1 MLVPNLLELRFGMS
15 EPELLE
21 SAIIGLE
28 MLLDQVEDLAQ
39 TLGCLHER
47 FVRTEPD
54 DVLHGVLHG
63 RERASS
69 RVHGPREIYI
79 NRAGFRGSSP
89 LAFRN
94 SSAKRATGLVRAR
107 TDCALV
113 LLALSHLSPEL
124 LPRIFTTNDKA
135 SLLLFGL
142 AVGLGAGFFEE
153 LGWTGFAVPAL
164 RLRYGVLTTGL
175 LVGGLWG
182 AWHLLAAVWGIGNRS
197 GALPLALFVTLDL
210 FSALPAFRVL
220 MVWVYGR
227 TGSLLVGMLMHSSLT
242 SSLLILTPLTTGVPL
257 LTFDLVFAAAL
268 WVVVAAVALAS
279 GWQLSRQPLRRRA
292 AS

>member
-1 MLVPNLLELRFGMS
+1 
-15 EPELLE
+15 
-21 SAIIGLE
+21 
-28 MLLDQVEDLAQ
+28 
-39 TLGCLHER
+39 
-47 FVRTEPD
+47 
-54 DVLHGVLHG
+54 
-63 RERASS
+63 
-69 RVHGPREIYI
+69 
-79 NRAGFRGSSP
+79 
-89 LAFRN
+89 
-94 SSAKRATGLVRAR
+94 
-107 TDCALV
+107 
-113 LLALSHLSPEL
+113 
-124 LPRIFTTNDKA
+124 
-135 SLLLFGL
+135 
-142 AVGLGAGFFEE
+142 LGAGFFEE

-257 LTFDLVFAAAL
+257 LTFDFVFAAAL
-268 WVVVAAVALAS
+268 WVVVAAVAVAS